1 MIINFNR
8 EVNDFN
14 DIIKKSDKVLVD
26 FHAKWCGPCRML
38 GPVLEELS
46 ELREDVTILK
56 IDVDKD
62 PEIARAFNVSSIPTL
77 FIFENG
83 NIKDSFL
90 GYRNVEELNFLLN

>member
-1 MIINFNR
+1 
-8 EVNDFN
+8 
-14 DIIKKSDKVLVD
+14 
-26 FHAKWCGPCRML
+26 ML

-90 GYRNVEELNFLLN
+90 GYRNVEELNSLLN